1 MADKL
6 SDERGDSEMAANPAL
21 LRNMLRTY
29 GRQITTARRL
39 ARYRRSLKAAGAQ
52 DQVEISREAKRREL
66 VQKVAAEIVESLI
79 VTGSENPVVVDIK
92 KELETAFKTK
102 FYFAYPPEDQDLQ
115 IFKVIG
121 EKNAVEVTGPERV
134 SILERLWRIALKKVD
149 ETML

>member
-1 MADKL
+1 
-6 SDERGDSEMAANPAL
+6 MAANPAL

-39 ARYRRSLKAAGAQ
+39 ARYRRSLQAAGAQ

-66 VQKVAAEIVESLI
+66 VHKVAAEIVESLI

-92 KELETAFKTK
+92 KELETAFRTK
-102 FYFAYPPEDQDLQ
+102 FHFAYPPEDMDLQ
-115 IFKVIG
+115 IFRVLG
-121 EKNAVEVTGPERV
+121 DNEAEEVTGAERV
-134 SILERLWRIALKKVD
+134 RILEKLWHIALEKVD